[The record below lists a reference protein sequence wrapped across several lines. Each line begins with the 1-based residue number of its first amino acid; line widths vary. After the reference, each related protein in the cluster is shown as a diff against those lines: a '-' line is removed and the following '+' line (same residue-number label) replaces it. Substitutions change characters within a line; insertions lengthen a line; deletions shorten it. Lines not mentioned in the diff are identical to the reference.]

1 MYNMMYVHG
10 QLDLSV
16 LVSGHSV
23 QRPTRRH
30 ITHYLYEFVPRK
42 PLRFSAIC
50 ARSSIFK
57 LYSIHILTLYLHAIY
72 IYRYLFHQHLCM
84 VYFIP
89 VNLSD
94 PHGRRS
100 PAIQNEKAGD

>member
-57 LYSIHILTLYLHAIY
+57 LYSIHILTLHLHAIY
-72 IYRYLFHQHLCM
+72 IYICFINIYVWFIYQCHLM
-84 VYFIP
+84 VD
-89 VNLSD
+89 VNIIGENASVI
-94 PHGRRS
+94 H
-100 PAIQNEKAGD
+100 